1 MRTEINIYYFYL
13 SDILSPFFC
22 YSPLPLDICPSATV
36 SPCGLDGLAPL
47 PPQLH
52 WRMGHRWG
60 SADSIS
66 LDIVIG
72 SGKATWLTPNQ
83 WDSVLGR
90 SRNSWEAFFLSDV
103 KPALVICAVGIFV
116 WGEPTEGEAGAG
128 NSGARRWSETGPT
141 FYPMS
146 PRAQLARKAVS
157 LEFQLGGANKYPYLL
172 QPIWLGFPPLTT
184 EKSWPI

>member
-66 LDIVIG
+66 LDIMIG

-103 KPALVICAVGIFV
+103 KLALIIVLLESSCEESLLKERLVQETVGREDGVRLGPPFIPWALEPSLPERLYRWNFNLEVLINTLICF
-116 WGEPTEGEAGAG
+116 
-128 NSGARRWSETGPT
+128 SQ
-141 FYPMS
+141 FD
-146 PRAQLARKAVS
+146 
-157 LEFQLGGANKYPYLL
+157 
-172 QPIWLGFPPLTT
+172 LGFPP
-184 EKSWPI
+184 